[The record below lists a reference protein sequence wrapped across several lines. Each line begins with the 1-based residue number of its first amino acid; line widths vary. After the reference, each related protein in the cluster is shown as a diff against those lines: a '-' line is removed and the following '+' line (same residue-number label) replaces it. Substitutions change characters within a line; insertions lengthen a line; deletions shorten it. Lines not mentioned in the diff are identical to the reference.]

1 MIRQFTEKDKNSSQ
15 TYDKILNLINKETH
29 KTWSRMSTAFHL
41 PFLKNCRL
49 YFNKAR
55 KFFFILKFGKS
66 FGEIGSLTLGWCELT
81 QHIRKTIWQNLIQHF
96 HFQKSILGISFR
108 VCRMTD
114 VQGYHYI
121 INPHQQKSLTKRGT
135 MGKIT

>member
-29 KTWSRMSTAFHL
+29 KTWSRMSMAFHL

-55 KFFFILKFGKS
+55 KNF
-66 FGEIGSLTLGWCELT
+66 
-81 QHIRKTIWQNLIQHF
+81 F
-96 HFQKSILGISFR
+96 HFK
-108 VCRMTD
+108 VC
-114 VQGYHYI
+114 
-121 INPHQQKSLTKRGT
+121 
-135 MGKIT
+135 